1 MSPSENRVVRINTLL
16 RRAEFLLT
24 QLQANTMTRVSEA
37 MTVDDSANGNAGAL
51 TVGEIAKRIH
61 GAVEGD
67 HAALIVGVS
76 SIDEAEFGHVVF
88 AENARFLAK
97 AAKSRASAIVS
108 FLDATTPD
116 KPLIKVDNPRYA
128 FAKILELFRQ
138 PLNVEPGIHP
148 TAVVGRNAH
157 FGANS
162 SIGPHCTVGDNA
174 KIGARTVFMPGCHVG
189 DDCDIGDDCIVF
201 PNVTL
206 YPFTKL
212 GSRVTIHSG
221 TVIGADGFGYM
232 RIGDHSYKVPHVG
245 NVEIGDDVEI
255 GANCAI
261 DRAKTG
267 STIIGARTKID
278 NLVHIAH
285 NVKTGTDCII
295 IAQVGVAGSVEMGHG
310 VTLAGQ
316 AGLKD
321 HISIGDGATVMARG
335 AVFGDVKAGD
345 QVSGYP
351 ARPHREKMRV
361 EAATAKLPE
370 YVRRIRALEKQNA
383 RMAELLEIMAEKL
396 GMQSAK
402 SADAP
407 DTPDTVTEPGDVEA

>member
-1 MSPSENRVVRINTLL
+1 MI
-16 RRAEFLLT
+16 
-24 QLQANTMTRVSEA
+24 RVSEA
-37 MTVDDSANGNAGAL
+37 MTADDSANGYAHAL
-51 TVGEIAKRIH
+51 TVGELAQRIE

-67 HAALIVGVS
+67 HGALIVGVS
-76 SIDEAEFGHVVF
+76 SIDEAEFGDVVF
-88 AENARFLAK
+88 AENARFLSR

-148 TAVVGRNAH
+148 TAVVGRNFHYGENA
-157 FGANS
+157 
-162 SIGPHCTVGDNA
+162 SIGPHCTVGDNV
-174 KIGARTVFMPGCHVG
+174 KIGARSVFMGGCHVG
-189 DDCDIGDDCIVF
+189 DDCEIEDDCIVF

-206 YPFTKL
+206 YPYTKL
-212 GSRVTIHSG
+212 GARVTIHSS

-232 RIGDHSYKVPHVG
+232 RIGDHSYKIPHVG

-295 IAQVGVAGSVEMGHG
+295 IAQVGVAGSVELGHG

-316 AGLKD
+316 VGLKD
-321 HISIGDGATVMARG
+321 HITIGDGAIVMAQG
-335 AVFGDVKAGD
+335 GVFGDVKAGE

-351 ARPHREKMRV
+351 ARPHREKLRV
-361 EAATAKLPE
+361 EAATAKLPD
-370 YVRRIRALEKQNA
+370 YIRRIRALEKQNA
-383 RMAELLEIMAEKL
+383 EMADLLKAMAEKL
-396 GMQSAK
+396 GMSTGNSVKNDIPAVGDEEAQASA
-402 SADAP
+402 
-407 DTPDTVTEPGDVEA
+407 E

>member
-1 MSPSENRVVRINTLL
+1 MGLTENRVVRINTLL
-16 RRAEFLLT
+16 RRADFLLN
-24 QLQANTMTRVSEA
+24 QLQANMMIHASEA
-37 MTVDDSANGNAGAL
+37 MTADDSANGYAHAL
-51 TVGEIAKRIH
+51 TVGELAERIQ

-67 HAALIVGVS
+67 HGALIVGVS
-76 SIDEAEFGHVVF
+76 SIDEAEFGDVVF
-88 AENARFLAK
+88 AENARFLSK

-108 FLDATTPD
+108 FLDAATPD

-138 PLNVEPGIHP
+138 PLNVEPGVHP
-148 TAVVGRNAH
+148 TAVMGRGAHLGENA
-157 FGANS
+157 
-162 SIGPHCTVGDNA
+162 SIGPHCTVGDNVR
-174 KIGARTVFMPGCHVG
+174 IGARSVFMPGCHVG
-189 DDCDIGDDCIVF
+189 DDCEIGEDCIVF

-212 GSRVTIHSG
+212 GARVTIHSG
-221 TVIGADGFGYM
+221 TVVGADGFGYM

-245 NVEIGDDVEI
+245 NVEIDDDVEI

-278 NLVHIAH
+278 NLVHVAH
-285 NVKTGTDCII
+285 NVKIGTDCII
-295 IAQVGVAGSVEMGHG
+295 IAQVGVAGSVELGHG

-316 AGLKD
+316 VGLKD
-321 HISIGDGATVMARG
+321 HIKIGDGAIVMAQG
-335 AVFGDVKAGD
+335 GVFGDVKAGE

-383 RMAELLEIMAEKL
+383 DMAKLLQAMAEKL
-396 GMQSAK
+396 GMDGGQA
-402 SADAP
+402 
-407 DTPDTVTEPGDVEA
+407 TEGTKPAEAEEAQATAG

>member
-1 MSPSENRVVRINTLL
+1 MRINILL
-16 RRAEFLLT
+16 RRADFLLE
-24 QLQANTMTRVSEA
+24 QLQANTMIRVSENNMA
-37 MTVDDSANGNAGAL
+37 DDPANSLSQAL
-51 TVGEIAKRIH
+51 TVGELARRIE

-67 HAALIVGVS
+67 HGAVIVGVS
-76 SIDEAEFGHVVF
+76 SIDEANFGDIVF
-88 AENARFLAK
+88 AENARFLSK

-128 FAKILELFRQ
+128 WVKVLELFRQ
-138 PLNVEPGIHP
+138 PLNVSPGVHP
-148 TAVVGRNAH
+148 TAVVGLHPCIGENA
-157 FGANS
+157 
-162 SIGPHCTVGDNA
+162 SIGPHVTVGDNV
-174 KIGARTVFMPGCHVG
+174 KIGSRAVIMGGCSVG
-189 DDCDIGDDCIVF
+189 DDCEIAEDCIVF

-206 YPFTKL
+206 YPYTKL
-212 GSRVTIHSG
+212 GARVTIHSG

-232 RIGDHSYKVPHVG
+232 RIGDHSYKIPHVG

-261 DRAKTG
+261 DRGKTG

-285 NVKTGTDCII
+285 NVKTGTDCVI
-295 IAQVGVAGSVEMGHG
+295 IAQVGVAGSVELGRG

-321 HISIGDGATVMARG
+321 HIKLGDGATVMAQG
-335 AVFGDVKAGD
+335 GVFGDVKAGE

-361 EAATAKLPE
+361 EAATAKLPD
-370 YVRRIRALEKQNA
+370 YIRRIRALEKQNA
-383 RMAELLEIMAEKL
+383 QLAHVVETMAARLGIEAGAETGAGLPDGEK
-396 GMQSAK
+396 GPRASA
-402 SADAP
+402 
-407 DTPDTVTEPGDVEA
+407 G